1 MRLKV
6 LFLIVFLNFA
16 FAKAQTY
23 EIGPWI
29 GGSNVIGD
37 VGSTQFIAPNDLTFG
52 GIFKWNRSSRHSFR
66 ASLLVGNMIGD
77 DNDSDDRSRDLRGY
91 KYDYRLIEASVGI
104 EYTFW
109 DWKLHTGQPQLTPY
123 LYTGITGFQYEEF
136 ALNTGNNTLE
146 PFDTSR
152 GMAIPLILGIKTN
165 VLAPHIILAAEVG
178 IRYTFTDNL
187 DGSFPDDGDTGFAT
201 RNFGNISN
209 NDWYVFSGIS
219 LTYTFG
225 RKPCYCDF

>member
-1 MRLKV
+1 
-6 LFLIVFLNFA
+6 
-16 FAKAQTY
+16 
-23 EIGPWI
+23 
-29 GGSNVIGD
+29 
-37 VGSTQFIAPNDLTFG
+37 
-52 GIFKWNRSSRHSFR
+52 
-66 ASLLVGNMIGD
+66 
-77 DNDSDDRSRDLRGY
+77 
-91 KYDYRLIEASVGI
+91 
-104 EYTFW
+104 
-109 DWKLHTGQPQLTPY
+109 
-123 LYTGITGFQYEEF
+123 
-136 ALNTGNNTLE
+136 
-146 PFDTSR
+146 
-152 GMAIPLILGIKTN
+152 MAIPLILGIKTN